1 MKKLNVVISGCF
13 DTSVIG
19 RYGRNAARETIVSMG
34 HNVRID
40 INKSTDY
47 LVVGTAK
54 VPGRG
59 VGPSKLKQAAALGV
73 PVVTLE
79 EFKKRV
85 A

>member
-1 MKKLNVVISGCF
+1 MNVVISGCF
-13 DTSVIG
+13 TTNAID
-19 RYGRNAARETIVSMG
+19 RYGRDAAKEVIKAMG
-34 HNVRID
+34 HNVRQD

-47 LVVGTAK
+47 LVIGTAN

-59 VGPSKLKQAAALGV
+59 VGPSKLKQAAALDI

-79 EFKKRV
+79 EFKKCV

>member
-13 DTSVIG
+13 NTSAINH
-19 RYGRNAARETIVSMG
+19 YGRTAAREAIVAMG
-34 HNVRID
+34 HNVRSEL
-40 INKSTDY
+40 NKSTSY
-47 LVVGTAK
+47 LVVGTAD

-79 EFKKRV
+79 EFKRRT

>member
-1 MKKLNVVISGCF
+1 MEKLNVVISGCF
-13 DTSVIG
+13 TTEAIG
-19 RYGRNAARETIVSMG
+19 RYGRNAVRETITAMG
-34 HNVRID
+34 HNVRQG

-47 LVVGTAK
+47 LVIGTAN

-59 VGPSKLKQAAALGV
+59 VGPSKLKQAAALDI